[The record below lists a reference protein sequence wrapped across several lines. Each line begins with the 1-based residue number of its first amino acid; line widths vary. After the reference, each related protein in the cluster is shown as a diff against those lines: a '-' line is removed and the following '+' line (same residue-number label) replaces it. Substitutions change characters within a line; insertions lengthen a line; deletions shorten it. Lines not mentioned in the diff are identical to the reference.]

1 MPKKTTP
8 AERFAAMFELW
19 NDAAAT
25 DEERQTAKRKCDE
38 WLKRND
44 KTWRDAS
51 AILAQ
56 AAADRAAGQPQPPPS
71 DPRDANPNPFDDP
84 QFTPAGLVEGI
95 ALKYLAMKPHVAVIY
110 ALWVCFTH
118 VYTRFSIA
126 PRIALTSEQPDSGK
140 STALEI
146 ARCLVLR
153 PNDETAGTGAAI
165 ADFLN
170 EGPCTVL
177 YDELDQ
183 IDKEAQRR
191 LQQIWDLG
199 HRKGARTSKIVSGQ
213 RKLINLFAPMLAAGV
228 GGFLA
233 PQQQSRTFVLEMEPY
248 TEATEPEWEW
258 TTADEED
265 IANLNKVYSFLH
277 HWAAQVKLNPKPVMP
292 AGVLRRS
299 ADNVRGLLAIADN
312 CGQEWGRR
320 AREAVVFLLEKE
332 RAERPQI
339 TIIRHGL
346 AIFDALQPELDQIK
360 STRFNQELK
369 RLDLPDAKWTRY
381 RGPSGTEYAHP
392 LEMHEQAAL
401 LEKVGN
407 KSARCR
413 PPAGKQFRGYTRA
426 QFEEA
431 WTKHGSRTPDDGG
444 SARGRLRLIGG
455 SE

>member
-146 ARCLVLR
+146 ARYLVYR
-153 PNDETAGTGAAI
+153 PNEETAGTGAAI
-165 ADFLN
+165 TDFLN
-170 EGPCTVL
+170 QGPGTVL
-177 YDELDQ
+177 YDELDHV
-183 IDKEAQRR
+183 DREAQRR

-199 HRKGARTSKIVSGQ
+199 HRRGANISKMEKGR
-213 RKLINLFAPMLAAGV
+213 RKLIPLHAPMLAAGV

-248 TEATEPEWEW
+248 DDATKPEREW
-258 TTADEED
+258 STAGEED
-265 IANLNKVYSFLH
+265 IANLNAVYSFLR
-277 HWAAQVKLNPKPVMP
+277 HWAAKTKLTLTPAMP
-292 AGVLRRS
+292 EGVQRRF

-312 CGQEWGRR
+312 CGPEWSRR
-320 AREAVVFLLEKE
+320 AREAAVFLLEKE
-332 RAERPQI
+332 KAERPQI
-339 TIIRHGL
+339 IMLGHGL
-346 AIFDALQPELDQIK
+346 AIFDALNLDQIR

-369 RLDLPDAKWTRY
+369 RLDLSDAKWTRY

-392 LEMHEQAAL
+392 IEMYEQASL
-401 LEKVGN
+401 LGKVGIV
-407 KSARCR
+407 SSRIR
-413 PPAGKQFRGYTRA
+413 PPGEKQCHGYKRA

-431 WTKHGSRTPDDGG
+431 LAKYSSAAPDEADP
-444 SARGRLRLIGG
+444 ARGRLRLIGG